1 MKKNLWFFAAAAL
14 ALVSCD
20 EEALVN
26 SPADQSNKVLTVSFE
41 QEASSTRVNIAAD
54 NGLSWSFGDAIA
66 VFDENESS
74 YKYNYIGR
82 VTDNFQVEDDNNVPQ
97 NIVGAAF
104 PHSKDVSLDNDIL
117 TMNLPSSYDQTTLGE
132 LDMPLWGRINGNN
145 ITLKHLAGAL
155 KVNLIEVP
163 EGYNTLIVTASE
175 PISGTFTADIT
186 KKNPV
191 LTSNLTSDA
200 NKEVRVHFTK
210 GNNIS
215 LFLPLPVGTY
225 ASIEVRIAGDGKE
238 TLVLKRWAGNTVERA
253 KIYTTSEHYYNSE
266 NAQNG
271 SGLINAL
278 ALGEDVILQNDI
290 EINADSYSSEDFYF
304 SKAAHLDLNGY
315 KLTYTGN
322 DVIFRVAN
330 GGNIYIDGTKEGS
343 QIITKPTDPSE
354 TGANGYV
361 ALVQEGGVV
370 IFNGGNYVLENT
382 CTVAQSNGGK
392 VYVQGGTY
400 DAQKV
405 GSSYAR
411 GTYTF
416 NIQDSYATN
425 GLINISGGT
434 FKYFDPANNFAEN
447 PQISFVMNGYASY
460 KSGENEWT
468 VVPENEIPN
477 N

>member
-1 MKKNLWFFAAAAL
+1 MKKSLYLFATVAL

-20 EEALVN
+20 EETLVN
-26 SPADQSNKVLTVSFE
+26 SPVNQSNKVLTVSFE

-97 NIVGAAF
+97 NIIGAAF

-117 TMNLPSSYDQTTLGE
+117 TMNLLSSYDQTTLGE
-132 LDMPLWGRINGNN
+132 LDMPMWGKINGNN

-163 EGYNTLIVTASE
+163 TGYNTLIITASE

-191 LTSNLTSDA
+191 LISNSTSDA
-200 NKEVRVHFTK
+200 DKEVRVRFNE
-210 GNNIS
+210 GEDIS
-215 LFLPLPVGTY
+215 LFLPLPVSAY
-225 ASIEVRIAGDGKE
+225 ASIVVSITDGKE
-238 TLVLKRWAGNTVERA
+238 KTAVLKRWTGNTVERA

-271 SGLINAL
+271 SGLIKAL

-290 EINADSYSSEDFYF
+290 EIDASCYPSENFYF
-304 SKAAHLDLNGY
+304 SEAAHLDLNGY

-382 CTVAQSNGGK
+382 CIVAQSNGGK

-447 PQISFVMNGYASY
+447 PQISFVMDGYASY
-460 KSGENEWT
+460 ESGENEWT
-468 VVPENEIPN
+468 VVPEDKKPN